1 MRRLTLV
8 LVLLAFAAVPATA
21 DAAKRGRCLMR
32 SDGPTCFIWS
42 GKVTFVADGD
52 TVYVDIDGDGTRHAY
67 PVRVTGI
74 NAMEQ
79 TTYTTRASQ
88 RRGECHALEAT
99 ARLDQLL
106 KASKYRVRLLAIDP
120 ASTSDRRLR
129 RSLAV
134 RSHGRWRD
142 VGRTLVAEGNALWLA
157 NGREWAWNRDYRVL
171 QDRAQRAGRNLW
183 DPMYCG
189 LGPDDGRQIPMLV
202 NWHGDGSD
210 WLDTNG
216 EWVRIKNPDPAAP
229 LPLGGWWLRDSG
241 PRRLKFPSWASV
253 PPGGEITVYVGVGDD
268 NESELY
274 WDQKKPRLDDVSHD
288 QRAMGD
294 GAFLFDPQGDL
305 RSATVYPCRVNCSD
319 PASGA
324 LQLDATY
331 RGQESVRITNS
342 GAVPIDLEPYKLVS
356 PPYGYSFAQSSV
368 VQPGETMRVRIYEP
382 EEDDDSAL
390 TRYWTPGHAILDDRG
405 DILELRRH
413 DDVLVACTAWGS
425 RSC

>member
-1 MRRLTLV
+1 MPQAWASRKRTGSGCGLRPRRPATAPSEASVARCSATASGPSSRRRRDWRVWAPLRSLTGATLAASNPESPCSGTSMRRLTLV

-120 ASTSDRRLR
+120 ASTSGRRLR

-171 QDRAQRAGRNLW
+171 QDRAQRAGRNL
-183 DPMYCG
+183 
-189 LGPDDGRQIPMLV
+189 
-202 NWHGDGSD
+202 
-210 WLDTNG
+210 
-216 EWVRIKNPDPAAP
+216 
-229 LPLGGWWLRDSG
+229 
-241 PRRLKFPSWASV
+241 
-253 PPGGEITVYVGVGDD
+253 
-268 NESELY
+268 
-274 WDQKKPRLDDVSHD
+274 
-288 QRAMGD
+288 
-294 GAFLFDPQGDL
+294 
-305 RSATVYPCRVNCSD
+305 
-319 PASGA
+319 
-324 LQLDATY
+324 
-331 RGQESVRITNS
+331 
-342 GAVPIDLEPYKLVS
+342 
-356 PPYGYSFAQSSV
+356 
-368 VQPGETMRVRIYEP
+368 
-382 EEDDDSAL
+382 
-390 TRYWTPGHAILDDRG
+390 
-405 DILELRRH
+405 
-413 DDVLVACTAWGS
+413 
-425 RSC
+425 